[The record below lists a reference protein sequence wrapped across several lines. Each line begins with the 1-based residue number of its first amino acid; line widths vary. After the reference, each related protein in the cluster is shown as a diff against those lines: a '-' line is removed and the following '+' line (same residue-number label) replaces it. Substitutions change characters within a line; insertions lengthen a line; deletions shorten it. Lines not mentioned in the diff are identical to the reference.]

1 MTAAASAI
9 INDTQ
14 RAERERRVSFS
25 YYHQKDRDLAAQIKA
40 LGEQKKANRQ
50 NAKAAGF
57 PAAKLD
63 HYLKSWLAEDQQK
76 PVDKLKSETENLA
89 WLGLIPDQSI
99 KGDLFAAAGDRVD
112 KEQLIQAKG
121 FHAGLNN
128 LDRASGYDGGSSEDR
143 MWLESYDAGKREYD
157 TEIPDILARAEA
169 ARTKEEPAP
178 APSDGDPFSIDQ
190 PAQQSAE

>member
-1 MTAAASAI
+1 MTAAAM

-14 RAERERRVSFS
+14 KAERERRVSFS

-57 PAAKLD
+57 PAQKLD
-63 HYLKSWLAEDQQK
+63 HYLKSWLADDQQK
-76 PVDKLKSETENLA
+76 PVDKLKSEIENLV
-89 WLGLIPDQSI
+89 WQGLIPDQSI
-99 KGDLFAAAGDRVD
+99 KGDLFSASVDRVD

-128 LDRASGYDGGSSEDR
+128 LDRASGYDGGSAEDR
-143 MWLESYDAGKREYD
+143 LWLESYDAGKREYD
-157 TEIPDILARAEA
+157 TEIPDILARIAAANDPEA
-169 ARTKEEPAP
+169 PPTDDEDE
-178 APSDGDPFSIDQ
+178 Q
-190 PAQQSAE
+190 PTE